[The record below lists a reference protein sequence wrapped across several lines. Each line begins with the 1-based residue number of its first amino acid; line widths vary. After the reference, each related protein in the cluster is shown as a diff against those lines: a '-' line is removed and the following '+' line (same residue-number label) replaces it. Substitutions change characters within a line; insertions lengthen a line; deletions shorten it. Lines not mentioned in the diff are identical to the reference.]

1 MKRVNVS
8 DRLSMILLAAS
19 LSITMFSC
27 GDDDEEI
34 KAPIIASFTPT
45 SALPGASVT
54 ISGSNFSATA
64 SNNHVSFNGVEAA
77 VTSATATQL
86 VVTVPESATTGK
98 ITVAINGK
106 TATSSADF
114 TVLQTTLTGFSP
126 DSGFPGATVTITGTN
141 FSATLS
147 ENVVKFNGVAATV
160 SSATATELDVTVP
173 ESATTG
179 KITVTVNGKTAT
191 SATDFTVLQTTITGF
206 SPDSGFPG
214 ATVTITGTNFSA
226 TVSENVVKF
235 NGVAAT
241 VSSATATELV
251 VTVPESATTGKITVT
266 LNGKTTTS
274 SADFTVLQTTITG
287 FSPQSGAYGTE
298 VTITGTNF
306 STEPSE
312 NVVKF
317 NGVSAAVS
325 AATATELTV
334 TVPAEATSG
343 KITVTIDE
351 RTTTSGTDF
360 TVPAPEITSFFP
372 EIAAAG
378 ISVTITGTSFS
389 PVAENNIVK
398 FNGVEATVTA
408 ASPTQLTV
416 TVPDA
421 ATAGTL
427 TVAVGLNTTTSSGSF
442 EICDG
447 SPELVVSD
455 VVITNATN
463 AASYSVR
470 FKITNVG
477 AVDANLTKVVLQDY
491 ASADAMYDG
500 NDLAAGGTFLP
511 SASIISPGQSYTM
524 PDFNASMS
532 PGNTGSYP
540 YLIMTLFDSP
550 DGSVPECNIDNNIVV
565 GHFN

>member
-8 DRLSMILLAAS
+8 VRLSMMLMAVSI
-19 LSITMFSC
+19 SITMFSC

-54 ISGSNFSATA
+54 ISGNNFSATA
-64 SNNHVSFNGVEAA
+64 SNNHVSFNGLEAA

-86 VVTVPESATTGK
+86 VVTVPQTATTGK
-98 ITVAINGK
+98 ITVTINGK

-126 DSGFPGATVTITGTN
+126 ESGFPGATVTITGTN

-160 SSATATELDVTVP
+160 SSATATELVATVP

-226 TVSENVVKF
+226 TGSENVVKF

-241 VSSATATELV
+241 VSNATATELV

-266 LNGKTTTS
+266 LNGKTATS
-274 SADFTVLQTTITG
+274 SADFTVLQTTVTG
-287 FSPQSGAYGTE
+287 FSPESGAYGTE

-317 NGVSAAVS
+317 NGVGAAVS
-325 AATATELTV
+325 AATSTQLTV
-334 TVPAEATSG
+334 TVPAGATSG
-343 KITVTIDE
+343 KISVTIDG
-351 RTTTSGTDF
+351 RTTTSAIDF
-360 TVPAPEITSFFP
+360 TVPAPEITSYFP
-372 EIAAAG
+372 PIAAPG
-378 ISVTITGTSFS
+378 ISVTLTGTGFS
-389 PVAENNIVK
+389 PVAENNVVT
-398 FNGVEATVTA
+398 FNGVAATVTA
-408 ASPTQLTV
+408 ASATQLTA
-416 TVPDA
+416 TVPA
-421 ATAGTL
+421 GATPGPL
-427 TVAVGLNTTTSSGSF
+427 TVEIDLSTATSSDDF
-442 EICDG
+442 QICDG
-447 SPELVVSD
+447 SPELVISD
-455 VVITNATN
+455 VVITNAPGST
-463 AASYSVR
+463 SYSAS

-477 AVDANLTKVVLQDY
+477 STDADLTKMSMQNY
-491 ASADAMYDG
+491 ASTDAINEG
-500 NDLAAGGTFLP
+500 NDLPAGGTVLP
-511 SASIISPGQSYTM
+511 SASTLAPGQSYSM
-524 PDFNASMS
+524 PNFNASMS
-532 PGNTGSYP
+532 GNTTTYP
-540 YLIMTLFDSP
+540 YLIITLFDSP
-550 DGSVPECNIDNNIVV
+550 NGAVPECNVENNIVIKP
-565 GHFN
+565 FN